1 MEKELINPSEMEIKL
16 SFHNYK
22 LLKKEDF
29 NLKGSHIYFVKGPN
43 EVGKS
48 SFLKALR
55 SAHEIKDDT
64 YQKVSKGEVEGINEF
79 IIPGPDGKMY
89 NIVYEFTDN
98 TTRFIMF
105 DPDGNKISKVT
116 EMRDVFKYNHIDA
129 KTFISWSRTA
139 DGRRKQ
145 KEHILKLLPEDRYVD
160 YLSLEDEEESIYNKR
175 TETNKSLDLSLK
187 MQKEYKLTDDQ
198 IEKANNLESATAL
211 LNKRKEEYEKV
222 NSSNEELTKLS
233 YEITSAKNYI
243 ININSSINNINNDIK
258 EYKAKILK
266 LENERKEY
274 EETANTIIE
283 NLKIL
288 EYKYKELDK
297 EQSANNSKKEQLR
310 QSISTGE
317 TYVDDAKL
325 FKSKLVNY
333 NKYKEEA
340 NKYAKEVEELTVK
353 INAIRIRKEKIIIES
368 KFPVDN
374 LSFDEEGYL
383 TINGFRF
390 DENQTCES
398 DTILIVA
405 QLMCK
410 MNETPIQI
418 LGDASL
424 LDYKKLDKL
433 YDIAAANGK
442 IMFVDEIDR
451 SLDRIVVVGYEK
463 GKKET
468 VNKTTNLF

>member
-1 MEKELINPSEMEIKL
+1 
-16 SFHNYK
+16 
-22 LLKKEDF
+22 
-29 NLKGSHIYFVKGPN
+29 
-43 EVGKS
+43 
-48 SFLKALR
+48 
-55 SAHEIKDDT
+55 
-64 YQKVSKGEVEGINEF
+64 
-79 IIPGPDGKMY
+79 
-89 NIVYEFTDN
+89 
-98 TTRFIMF
+98 
-105 DPDGNKISKVT
+105 
-116 EMRDVFKYNHIDA
+116 MRDVFKYNHVDA

-198 IEKANNLESATAL
+198 IEKANNLESATDL

-233 YEITSAKNYI
+233 YEITSAKNDI
-243 ININSSINNINNDIK
+243 NNINSSINNINNDIE

-274 EETANTIIE
+274 EETANTKIE
-283 NLKIL
+283 NLKVL
-288 EYKYKELDK
+288 EDKYKELDK
-297 EQSANNSKKEQLR
+297 EQSANDSKKEQLR

-317 TYVDDAKL
+317 IYVDDAKL

-353 INAIRIRKEKIIIES
+353 INAIRIRKEKIITES

-433 YDIAAANGK
+433 YDIAATNGK

>member
-233 YEITSAKNYI
+233 YEITSAKNVI
-243 ININSSINNINNDIK
+243 ININSSINNINNNIE

-297 EQSANNSKKEQLR
+297 EQSANDSKKEQLR

-353 INAIRIRKEKIIIES
+353 INAIRIRKEKIITES

>member
-116 EMRDVFKYNHIDA
+116 EMRDVFKYNHVDA

-233 YEITSAKNYI
+233 YEITSAKNDI

-266 LENERKEY
+266 LENVRKEY

-297 EQSANNSKKEQLR
+297 EQSANDSKKEQLR

-340 NKYAKEVEELTVK
+340 NMYAKEVEELTVK
-353 INAIRIRKEKIIIES
+353 INAIRIRKEKIITES

>member
-233 YEITSAKNYI
+233 YEITSAKNDI
-243 ININSSINNINNDIK
+243 ININSSINNINNNIE

-297 EQSANNSKKEQLR
+297 EQSANDSKKEQLR

-353 INAIRIRKEKIIIES
+353 INAIRIRKEKIITES

>member
-116 EMRDVFKYNHIDA
+116 EMRDVFKYNHVDA

-233 YEITSAKNYI
+233 YEITSAKNDI
-243 ININSSINNINNDIK
+243 ININSSINNINNDIE

-274 EETANTIIE
+274 EETANTKIE

-288 EYKYKELDK
+288 EDKYKELDK
-297 EQSANNSKKEQLR
+297 EQSANDSKKEQLR

-353 INAIRIRKEKIIIES
+353 INAIRIRKEKIITES

>member
-233 YEITSAKNYI
+233 YEITSAKNVI
-243 ININSSINNINNDIK
+243 ININSSINNINNNIE

-297 EQSANNSKKEQLR
+297 EQSTNDSKKEQLR

-353 INAIRIRKEKIIIES
+353 INAIRIRKEKIITES

>member
-116 EMRDVFKYNHIDA
+116 EMRDVFKYNHVDA

-198 IEKANNLESATAL
+198 IEKANNLESATTL

-233 YEITSAKNYI
+233 YEITSAKNDI
-243 ININSSINNINNDIK
+243 NNINSSINNINNDIE

-274 EETANTIIE
+274 EETANTKIE
-283 NLKIL
+283 NLKVL
-288 EYKYKELDK
+288 EDKYKELDK
-297 EQSANNSKKEQLR
+297 EQSANDSKKEQLR

-317 TYVDDAKL
+317 IYVDDAKL

-353 INAIRIRKEKIIIES
+353 INAIRIRKEKIITES

-433 YDIAAANGK
+433 YDIAATNGK